1 MKAKLISI
9 MSYNYH
15 TGEYTFEVNLATFSA
30 ENYLLQS
37 FLLEKT
43 GDLII
48 SSNLEGFQDTTYHI
62 PFILAASTSI
72 KFKTTTESAKVSNY
86 LNQLDSLRNTSFAT
100 NYDVQYS
107 LAKTSQENVTGK
119 LQDALNVTY
128 EERKTLIEN
137 NQDLNWHEKWTAHVD
152 NWLNEGSKGMRTV
165 SNALDVADKAI
176 DVVTKT
182 GMFPVLGDAA
192 HGITQSVKNAARE
205 IADVMS
211 ADSNTLAMYR
221 WSKSTRSKQS
231 NEIKE
236 NLKVNL
242 AGKEDLKLKNDTSE
256 NKKLD
261 SQSKK
266 DITSVAGDLKT
277 NLTEKEDLK
286 LKDDTA
292 ANKTLAS
299 VDSKT
304 EKEYKGF
311 INDIVGN
318 IILQM
323 DAFTHVYLSYLFTIS
338 EDKDGKN
345 KTEVLYKGLLSENN
359 NLYPY
364 FFYMDEINF
373 KPAKNQTVDLTYGAY
388 KTKVQMQKPE
398 GKNTFSFVVAN
409 DISLTLYRSVKDS
422 SLGASDRG
430 LAFATVQNTL
440 ASGVPIN
447 LAVIISSGVFKEDS
461 KNCVRVQKFVLEDI
475 KFSSINELPFS
486 HKDGQSKSKI
496 EGIYKRCLWYPNY
509 KVGELA

>member
-1 MKAKLISI
+1 MAVY
-9 MSYNYH
+9 SYK
-15 TGEYTFEVNLATFSA
+15 TGKYTLELELAEFSA

-37 FLLEKT
+37 LLLEDT
-43 GDLII
+43 
-48 SSNLEGFQDTTYHI
+48 SNLNFEANLIGFQDETYHI
-62 PFILAASTSI
+62 PFTLAVTA
-72 KFKTTTESAKVSNY
+72 KTESSISKY
-86 LNQLDSLRNTSFAT
+86 LNQLDNLRSSNYNLTRTKEYRSATTVESTPWVRKTVNKKDSSGVTITDSSGEPVKEKYYTLNTS
-100 NYDVQYS
+100 NQQEDVN
-107 LAKTSQENVTGK
+107 AA
-119 LQDALNVTY
+119 LQDALEVTY
-128 EERKTLIEN
+128 EERKEKIESAS
-137 NQDLNWHEKWTAHVD
+137 DLDWHEKMVAHVD
-152 NWLNEGSKGMRTV
+152 NWLNEGSKVMSTAA
-165 SNALDVADKAI
+165 NALDVADKAI

-182 GMFPVLGDAA
+182 GMFPVLGDTA
-192 HGITQSVKNAARE
+192 HNITQGVKNAASE
-205 IADVMS
+205 ISTILS
-211 ADSNTLAMYR
+211 ADTNTLAMYR
-221 WSKSTRSKQS
+221 WSKSS
-231 NEIKE
+231 NKNLIKSE
-236 NLKVNL
+236 KPVDD
-242 AGKEDLKLKNDTSE
+242 KKLI
-256 NKKLD
+256 NKKPLEWEK
-261 SQSKK
+261 QK
-266 DITSVAGDLKT
+266 DL
-277 NLTEKEDLK
+277 EDNK
-286 LKDDTA
+286 L
-292 ANKTLAS
+292 ANRTLIGNET
-299 VDSKT
+299 KT

-311 INDIVGN
+311 INDTIGN

>member
-1 MKAKLISI
+1 MTVY
-9 MSYNYH
+9 SYK
-15 TGEYTFEVNLATFSA
+15 TGKYTLELELAEFSA

-37 FLLEKT
+37 LLLEDT
-43 GDLII
+43 
-48 SSNLEGFQDTTYHI
+48 SNLNFEANLIGFQDETYHI
-62 PFILAASTSI
+62 PFTLAVAA
-72 KFKTTTESAKVSNY
+72 KTESSISKY
-86 LNQLDSLRNTSFAT
+86 LNQLDNLRSSSYNLTRTKGYRSAAT
-100 NYDVQYS
+100 VESTPWVRKIANKKDSSGVTITDSSGEPIKEKYYTLSTNNQQEDV
-107 LAKTSQENVTGK
+107 NVA
-119 LQDALNVTY
+119 LQDALEVTY
-128 EERKTLIEN
+128 EERKEKIESAS
-137 NQDLNWHEKWTAHVD
+137 DLDWHEKIVAHVD
-152 NWLNEGSKGMRTV
+152 NWLNEGSKGMSTAA
-165 SNALDVADKAI
+165 NALDVADKAL

-182 GMFPVLGDAA
+182 GMFPVLGNAA
-192 HGITQSVKNAARE
+192 HNITQSVKNAASE
-205 IADVMS
+205 ISTILS
-211 ADSNTLAMYR
+211 ADTNTLAMYR
-221 WSKSTRSKQS
+221 WSKSS
-231 NEIKE
+231 NKNLIKSE
-236 NLKVNL
+236 KPIDD
-242 AGKEDLKLKNDTSE
+242 KKLI
-256 NKKLD
+256 NKKPLEWEK
-261 SQSKK
+261 QK
-266 DITSVAGDLKT
+266 DLEDAKLANRTLKGNET
-277 NLTEKEDLK
+277 
-286 LKDDTA
+286 
-292 ANKTLAS
+292 
-299 VDSKT
+299 KT

-323 DAFTHVYLSYLFTIS
+323 DAFTHVYLSYLFTIN
-338 EDKDGKN
+338 EDADGKN

-373 KPAKNQTVDLTYGAY
+373 KPAKNQMVDLTYGAY

-440 ASGVPIN
+440 ASSVPIN
-447 LAVIISSGVFKEDS
+447 LAVIISSGVFKEDG
-461 KNCVRVQKFVLEDI
+461 KTCVRVQKFVLEDI